1 MVQIG
6 RMGYYALNM
15 FAPVLVCMLIA
26 LFTPRSAMRAVITAA
41 ICIILLW
48 FGVIRPIRMLYAMS
62 KLYNPQAL
70 SVMQVIQGNVQS
82 SPAPSFGAFI
92 SIVKSDKNL
101 RESVVTA
108 WIMSFVNA
116 LIKAGFAAV
125 CMLVVY
131 SIKSLFT
138 KKSKE

>member
-6 RMGYYALNM
+6 RMGYYAISM

-26 LFTPRSAMRAVITAA
+26 LFTPKSAMRAVITAA
-41 ICIILLW
+41 VCIILLW
-48 FGVIRPIRMLYAMS
+48 FGVIRPISMFCADASAVNMYVRANTQGSSGVTLIDLIVVLKNY
-62 KLYNPQAL
+62 PAL
-70 SVMQVIQGNVQS
+70 RHTVFETW
-82 SPAPSFGAFI
+82 ALF
-92 SIVKSDKNL
+92 
-101 RESVVTA
+101 
-108 WIMSFVNA
+108 FVNA

-138 KKSKE
+138 KKSEE